1 MAKNNKSSKREEP
14 QLKSQVG
21 KVKSDFPK
29 HSLEEALRVPK
40 ALEDS
45 NGGQP
50 LPPVELAIALDTSP
64 GSSVLRVILS
74 SSIKYGL
81 SSGSFNQERVALEE
95 LGRNIVEP
103 TSEEG
108 RQRSIVA
115 AALNPPT
122 FRLIFE
128 YFKGKKIPEPTFF
141 QNTVV
146 REFQVPK
153 EQAEICVNI
162 FIANMEYCGLLR
174 TASTGRWLTTE
185 GVPQQPLESD
195 ASSDTNASSSE
206 EEYKPAG
213 AATGK
218 ETTPSTIRLGQAI
231 FLGHGKNR
239 KPLDQLK
246 QILDEYKIPYKIA
259 VDEPNKFR
267 PISQKVSETM
277 HECGAAILIFTAD
290 AEFKDSEGNVIWRP
304 SENVIYE
311 LGAASVLYGK
321 KIIIFKEDSVH
332 FPSNFQDIGY
342 INFEKDALSA
352 KAIDLFRE
360 LISFGLIKV
369 TVPV

>member
-1 MAKNNKSSKREEP
+1 MAKPLRPKKEESVTP
-14 QLKSQVG
+14 ARIQ
-21 KVKSDFPK
+21 SDFPK
-29 HSLEEALRVPK
+29 HSLEEALRVPN
-40 ALEDS
+40 ALEAA

-50 LPPVELAIALDTSP
+50 LPPVELAIAMNISP
-64 GSSVLRVILS
+64 GSSGLRSILS
-74 SSIKYGL
+74 SSFKYGL
-81 SSGSFNQERVALEE
+81 TAGSYKSDRVSLDEM
-95 LGRNIVEP
+95 GRNIVEP
-103 TSEEG
+103 TNESV
-108 RQRSIVA
+108 RLRALVT
-115 AALNPPT
+115 AALTPPT
-122 FRLIFE
+122 FRSIFD
-128 YFKGKKIPEPTFF
+128 YFRGKKLPEAVYF
-141 QNTVV
+141 QNTVF
-146 REFQVPK
+146 REFGVPR
-153 EQAEICVNI
+153 EHAELCVKI
-162 FIANMEYCGLLR
+162 FWANMEYAGLLR
-174 TASTGRWLTTE
+174 
-185 GVPQQPLESD
+185 
-195 ASSDTNASSSE
+195 N
-206 EEYKPAG
+206 

-218 ETTPSTIRLGQAI
+218 WLSTDSNSTPVAETQPNESIDDSSADEVPPPARDSATRVPPAGPTGERLGQAI

-246 QILDEYKIPYKIA
+246 QILEEYKIPFKIA

-277 HECGAAILIFTAD
+277 HGCGAAILIFTAD
-290 AEFKDSEGNVIWRP
+290 EEFKDLDGNTIWRP

-369 TVPV
+369 SVPV